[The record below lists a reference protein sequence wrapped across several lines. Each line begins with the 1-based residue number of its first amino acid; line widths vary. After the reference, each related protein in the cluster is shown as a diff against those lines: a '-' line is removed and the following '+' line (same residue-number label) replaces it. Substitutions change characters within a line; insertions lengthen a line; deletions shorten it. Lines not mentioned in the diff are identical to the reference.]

1 MNTRL
6 FPGALVCLL
15 FPLAGCALSP
25 VLDEETSGFE
35 ADDESDDSTDDD
47 DDKSD
52 DPTQGIDPNDSLS
65 IERDAGKKVDAG
77 RPTVAADAGH
87 DAGAAVAVDAG
98 KPTVVDAG
106 KPAVVDAGAPVVA
119 DAGKPAVVDAGRPAV
134 VDAGASTPVT
144 IPIPAGCTAKTLSG
158 HRYAF
163 CTATLSFNDARSA
176 CIKAGLDLAI
186 IGDRAENDFV
196 AANGE
201 SWIGETYVSAKSA
214 YLAVVPGNPQRLDGA
229 AISYANWS
237 QGDANAT
244 KRCGLIPIGC
254 HLALSSETCI
264 RVASGGGWDD
274 AACSSSKGYVCESY

>member
-6 FPGALVCLL
+6 FPGALLCLL
-15 FPLAGCALSP
+15 IPVAGCALSP
-25 VLDEETSGFE
+25 VLDEETWGVDAEDDSDD
-35 ADDESDDSTDDD
+35 ASDESG
-47 DDKSD
+47 SD
-52 DPTQGIDPNDSLS
+52 DPTEGIDPDDSLS
-65 IERDAGKKVDAG
+65 VERDAGKKADAGRTTVADAGKDAGVVDAG
-77 RPTVAADAGH
+77 KPAVVDAGKPAVV
-87 DAGAAVAVDAG
+87 DAGTPVVIVDAG

-106 KPAVVDAGAPVVA
+106 KPAVVDAGT
-119 DAGKPAVVDAGRPAV
+119 
-134 VDAGASTPVT
+134 STPVT

-163 CTATLSFNDARSA
+163 CTAALSFSAARSA

-186 IGDRAENDFV
+186 VGDRAENDFV
-196 AANGE
+196 AGNGE

-229 AISYANWS
+229 AISFANWS

-254 HLALSSETCI
+254 HLALSSETCV

-274 AACSSSKGYVCESY
+274 ASCSSSKGYVCESY

>member
-6 FPGALVCLL
+6 FPGALLCLL

-25 VLDEETSGFE
+25 VLDEETSGVGAE
-35 ADDESDDSTDDD
+35 DDGDDATDESE
-47 DDKSD
+47 SD
-52 DPTQGIDPNDSLS
+52 DPTEGIDPNDSLS
-65 IERDAGKKVDAG
+65 VERDAGKKVDAG
-77 RPTVAADAGH
+77 RATAADAGK
-87 DAGAAVAVDAG
+87 DTGVAAVADAG
-98 KPTVVDAG
+98 RPAVVDAG
-106 KPAVVDAGAPVVA
+106 KPAAVDAGTPVVLV

-134 VDAGASTPVT
+134 VDAGTSTPVT

-163 CTATLSFNDARSA
+163 CTAALGFNDARSA
-176 CIKAGLDLAI
+176 CIKAGLDLVI
-186 IGDRAENDFV
+186 VGDRAENDFV
-196 AANGE
+196 AGNGE
-201 SWIGETYVSAKSA
+201 SWIGETYVSSKSA

-229 AISYANWS
+229 AISFANWS

-254 HLALSSETCI
+254 HLALGSETCI

-274 AACSSSKGYVCESY
+274 ASCSNSKGYVCESY